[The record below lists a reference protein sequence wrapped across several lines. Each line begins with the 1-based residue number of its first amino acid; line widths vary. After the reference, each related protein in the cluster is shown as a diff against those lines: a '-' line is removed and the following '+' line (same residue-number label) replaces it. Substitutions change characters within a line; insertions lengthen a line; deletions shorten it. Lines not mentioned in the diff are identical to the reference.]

1 MDGQLFRKDPL
12 LPLQFRR
19 MNIIT
24 TKANGSLFFGASL
37 LSNLGSSLTN
47 IALAYQFLLRTENI
61 NLYAT
66 LIYATTVT
74 GILISSQLGARID
87 LLTKYAMPLLII
99 NTVNAICSMAL
110 ATCPDYP
117 IVVIAV
123 VLSSAMSIAN
133 LIIIRKSLPLLFSG
147 NELHKANV
155 LMTEIAAIGAAF
167 GPLAAPILLSINAPL
182 PVLYAIDGIT
192 FLIAA
197 IAYWHFFKYRVIT
210 ATPDRTLPQKFSR
223 YRDTFVSL
231 SKIITLAPNMQAVFV
246 TYIPYI
252 FSFSGLFFTLAI
264 FNKEISFGNEVM
276 FAAPIIAMLLGRICA
291 SRVISYKPL
300 TSHKVVFS
308 AASFSC
314 MVIMLIICICNNM
327 LAFIA
332 LEFLLGIGISM
343 LLFSQAMW
351 LQTECPIEHLGTANG
366 ILRTIE
372 SVAKLL
378 GVPIVAAFAANHDS
392 WLAALC
398 IGLAFG
404 ISSVC
409 ALLYSI
415 KTIPKTNTP

>member
-1 MDGQLFRKDPL
+1 M
-12 LPLQFRR
+12 
-19 MNIIT
+19 T
-24 TKANGSLFFGASL
+24 ATKANSRFFFGASL

-47 IALAYQFLLRTENI
+47 IALAYQFLLRTENVS
-61 NLYAT
+61 LYAT
-66 LIYATTVT
+66 LIYAATIT
-74 GILISSQLGARID
+74 GILISSPLGARID
-87 LLTKYAMPLLII
+87 LLTRYAMPLLVI
-99 NTVNAICSMAL
+99 NTLSAICSMAL
-110 ATCPDYP
+110 AASPDYP
-117 IVVIAV
+117 IVVMAV

-133 LIIIRKSLPLLFSG
+133 LIIIKKSLPLLFCG
-147 NELHKANV
+147 KELHRANV

-167 GPLAAPILLSINAPL
+167 GPLAAPILLSISASL
-182 PVLYAIDGIT
+182 PVLYTIDAIT

-197 IAYWHFFKYRVIT
+197 LAYWHFFKGRAIT
-210 ATPDRTLPQKFSR
+210 STNDKALPQRFSIV
-223 YRDTFVSL
+223 RDTFGSL
-231 SKIITLAPNMQAVFV
+231 SKIIMLAPKMQVVFV

-252 FSFSGLFFTLAI
+252 FAFAGLFFTLAI

-276 FAAPIIAMLLGRICA
+276 FAIPIISMLLGRMCA
-291 SRVISYKPL
+291 SHAIKNKPF
-300 TSHKVVFS
+300 TSHKVVFA

-351 LQTECPIEHLGTANG
+351 LQTECPIEHLGSANG

-378 GVPIVAAFAANHDS
+378 GVPIVAVFAANHDS

-409 ALLYSI
+409 ALLYST
-415 KTIPKTNTP
+415 KTILKADTP